1 LNIIT
6 LYKENNLN
14 KITLYKENN
23 LNNLKIMNLPEAP
36 GRARRLSYGNYIR
49 NNTRINNTINHDNF
63 NTRNN
68 TRINNTRINN
78 TRNHDNFNTINDD
91 NFNTIN
97 DDNFNTINDD
107 IIMRS
112 VQTVELVEIENI
124 IEKRLLIKDLLKKSS
139 IYFTKHLFS
148 CSICLNETNK
158 DNIIRRLICSHD
170 FHINCIEMWLS
181 DNTTCPMCRYDLM

>member
-49 NNTRINNTINHDNF
+49 NNTRINNTRNHDNF

>member
-1 LNIIT
+1 
-6 LYKENNLN
+6 
-14 KITLYKENN
+14 
-23 LNNLKIMNLPEAP
+23 MNLPEAP

-49 NNTRINNTINHDNF
+49 NNTRINNT
-63 NTRNN
+63 
-68 TRINNTRINN
+68 
-78 TRNHDNFNTINDD
+78 RNHD

>member
-97 DDNFNTINDD
+97 DDNFNTRNDD

>member
-49 NNTRINNTINHDNF
+49 NNTRNHDNF